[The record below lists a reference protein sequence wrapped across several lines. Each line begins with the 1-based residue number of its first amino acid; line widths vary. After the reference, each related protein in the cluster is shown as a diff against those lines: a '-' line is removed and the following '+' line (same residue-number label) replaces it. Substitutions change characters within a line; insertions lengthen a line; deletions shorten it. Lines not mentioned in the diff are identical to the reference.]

1 MSQEFVI
8 GRYQLQSV
16 DGKGQNAKVLAESD
30 VINSQEE
37 LNTWFA
43 SVSPS
48 HKDKLKK
55 GYQFVCFVDSD
66 PRFIASETEQIEVPQ
81 VQVTPQSSD
90 PPEFHE
96 LLADEKERW
105 LEQHRERFE
114 IESQFKSYMAAFAPR
129 KKR

>member
-1 MSQEFVI
+1 MSQFVI

-16 DGKGQNAKVLAESD
+16 DAKGQNAKVLAESE
-30 VINSQEE
+30 VLNSQEE
-37 LNTWFA
+37 LNAWFA
-43 SVSPS
+43 SVSPN

-55 GYQFVCFVDSD
+55 GHQFVCYVDAD
-66 PRFIASETEQIEVPQ
+66 PRFIAVETEQTEVLDAP
-81 VQVTPQSSD
+81 VPPQSQE

-114 IESQFKSYMAAFAPR
+114 IESQFKSYMAAFSPR